1 MKDISVRPVHVEEQ
15 LLHVPRC
22 HPVEVDDVVL
32 LFVSVL

>member
-15 LLHVPRC
+15 QLHVSGG

-32 LFVSVL
+32 LLVSVL